1 MSKDTK
7 DTVSRREFL
16 KGSAVASV
24 AITIAAP
31 GAALSESDSQQ
42 ASLKRRH
49 AVFAAL
55 GDTLIPTD
63 PGDPGY
69 KSLEPYKITEEV
81 MKELTEI
88 NDADVEALN
97 NGSRAFFDGRDFLHL
112 TEPQR
117 ADYLRLIIDGS
128 KFPDK
133 KQLSTLRNVY
143 EQTRARVFSVFYQN
157 FPENIVPRDGGGTPI
172 VKASD
177 KHQITNPNT
186 KRLVTGWDIAG
197 FAGPLTWEEEEERR
211 AKFKRY
217 DWQE

>member
-1 MSKDTK
+1 MRK

-16 KGSAVASV
+16 KKSGVAASAAVTMAASSV
-24 AITIAAP
+24 ALAESASEQ
-31 GAALSESDSQQ
+31 AL
-42 ASLKRRH
+42 LKRRT

-69 KSLEPYKITEEV
+69 RSLEPYKITEEV
-81 MKELTEI
+81 MKGLTSI
-88 NDADVEALN
+88 TDADIEALN
-97 NGSRAFFDGRDFLHL
+97 QGSRAFFNGRDFLHL

-128 KFPDK
+128 QINDK
-133 KQLSTLRNVY
+133 NLLKTLRSVY
-143 EQTRARVFSVFYQN
+143 DQTRSLVFTVFYQN
-157 FPENIVPRDGGGTPI
+157 FPENVIPRDARKAPI
-172 VKASD
+172 IKVGD

-186 KRLVTGWDIAG
+186 NKLVTGWDISG
-197 FAGPLTWEEEEERR
+197 FKGPLTWEEEEERR
-211 AKFKRY
+211 AKFRKF